1 MVATVGF
8 IGLGDIGE
16 PMARN
21 LCKPFETVVY
31 DLLPEAIDRLVE
43 SGAKP
48 ASSCREV
55 GERCEVIGVCVL
67 DDASTEVVIAGEEGI
82 LAGAAPDTVI
92 AIHSTIHPDTAKKLA
107 EKAGLQ
113 GVHVVDAQMTGGRA
127 GAERGELRYMLGG
140 DDAILERCRPVFDT
154 SAREQTRCGAVGM
167 GAVAK
172 LCNNMV
178 QYVAWQGYVEAA
190 GMADEAGLDRDIFN
204 EILSWLMN
212 DNARAMLA
220 GRSALQADPDN
231 GFLKGRF
238 TEVMLLAEKD
248 MSLALSLARSV
259 GVSMPTA
266 GLCTQQLAR
275 LFGVPDS
282 KRR

>member
-21 LCKPFETVVY
+21 LCGPFEAVVF
-31 DLLPEAIDRLVE
+31 DLRPEAVDRLVE

-67 DDASTEVVIAGEEGI
+67 DDASTEAVVAGEDGI
-82 LAGAAPDTVI
+82 LSGAARDTVI
-92 AIHSTIHPDTAKKLA
+92 AIHSTIHPDTAKSLA
-107 EKAGLQ
+107 ARAAEQ
-113 GVHVVDAQMTGGRA
+113 GVHVVDAQMTGGRG

-140 DDAILERCRPVFDT
+140 DEAILERCRPVFAT
-154 SAREQTRCGAVGM
+154 SAAEQTHCGGVGM

-178 QYVAWQGYVEAA
+178 QYVSWQGYVEAA
-190 GMADEAGLDRDIFN
+190 TMADHAGLERDKFN

-220 GRSALQADPDN
+220 GRSALDADPEN
-231 GFLKGRF
+231 EFLKNRF

-248 MSLALSLARSV
+248 LSLALSVARGV

-275 LFGVPDS
+275 LFAVPDP

>member
-1 MVATVGF
+1 MTTVGF

-21 LCKPFETVVY
+21 LCGRFETVVY
-31 DLLPEAIDRLVE
+31 DLRPEAVNLLVE

-55 GERCEVIGVCVL
+55 GERCEVICVCVL
-67 DDASTEVVIAGEEGI
+67 DDASTEAVVTGEDGV
-82 LAGAAPDTVI
+82 LKGAAPDSVI
-92 AIHSTIHPDTAKKLA
+92 ALHSTIHPDTAKKLA
-107 EKAGLQ
+107 AVAAEQ

-127 GAERGELRYMLGG
+127 GAEQGVLRYMLGG
-140 DDAILERCRPVFDT
+140 DEAILERCRPVFET
-154 SAREQTRCGAVGM
+154 SAAEQTHCGAVGM

-190 GMADEAGLDRDIFN
+190 TMATEAGLEREKFN
-204 EILSWLMN
+204 EILSWMMN

-220 GRSALQADPDN
+220 GRSALEADPAN
-231 GFLKGRF
+231 EFLKGRF
-238 TEVMLLAEKD
+238 TDVMLLAEKD
-248 MSLALSLARSV
+248 LSLALALARSV

-275 LFGVPDS
+275 LFGVPDP

>member
-21 LCKPFETVVY
+21 LCEPFQTVVY
-31 DLLPEAIDRLVE
+31 DLRQEAVDLLVAA
-43 SGAKP
+43 GAE
-48 ASSCREV
+48 AAASCREV

-67 DDASTEVVIAGEEGI
+67 DDASTEAVVSGESGI
-82 LAGAAPDTVI
+82 LAGAAPDSII
-92 AIHSTIHPDTAKKLA
+92 AIHSTIHPDTARKLSA
-107 EKAGLQ
+107 QASEQ

-127 GAERGELRYMLGG
+127 RAEQSELRYMLGG
-140 DDAILERCRPVFDT
+140 DAAVVERCRPIFET
-154 SAREQTRCGAVGM
+154 SAAEQTYCGEVGM

-190 GMADEAGLDRDIFN
+190 TMAKEAGLERDKFN

-212 DNARAMLA
+212 DNARVMLA
-220 GRSALQADPDN
+220 ARSALEANPDN
-231 GFLKGRF
+231 EMLKSRF
-238 TEVMLLAEKD
+238 TDVMLLAEKD
-248 MSLALSLARSV
+248 MSLALSVARSV

-275 LFGVPDS
+275 LFGVPDP

>member
-21 LCKPFETVVY
+21 LCGPFEAVVF
-31 DLLPEAIDRLVE
+31 DLRAEAVELLVE

-67 DDASTEVVIAGEEGI
+67 DDASTEAVVAGADGI
-82 LAGAAPDTVI
+82 LAGAKADTVI
-92 AIHSTIHPDTAKKLA
+92 ALHSTIHPDTARKLA
-107 EKAGLQ
+107 ARAAET

-140 DDAILERCRPVFDT
+140 EPEILERCRPVFAT
-154 SAREQTRCGAVGM
+154 SAAEQTHCGGVGM

-178 QYVAWQGYVEAA
+178 QYVSWLGMIEAA
-190 GMADEAGLDRDIFN
+190 SMADQAGLEREKFN

-220 GRSALQADPDN
+220 GRSAFEANPDN
-231 GFLKGRF
+231 EFLRGRF
-238 TEVMLLAEKD
+238 TDVMLLAEKD
-248 MSLALSLARSV
+248 LTLALSLARSV
-259 GVSMPTA
+259 GVSMPA
-266 GLCTQQLAR
+266 GGLCAQQVAR
-275 LFGVPDS
+275 LFAVPDT

>member
-1 MVATVGF
+1 MTSTVGF

-21 LCKPFETVVY
+21 LCGPFEAVVY
-31 DLLPEAIDRLVE
+31 DLRQEAVDRLVE

-67 DDASTEVVIAGEEGI
+67 DDASTEAVVAGPDGV
-82 LAGAAPDTVI
+82 LSGARADTVI

-107 EKAGLQ
+107 AKAGET

-127 GAERGELRYMLGG
+127 GAEASKLRYMLGG
-140 DDAILERCRPVFDT
+140 EDAILERCRPVFAT
-154 SAREQTRCGAVGM
+154 SAAEQTHCGGVGM

-178 QYVAWQGYVEAA
+178 QYVAWLGMVEAA
-190 GMADEAGLDRDIFN
+190 TMADQAGLEREKFN

-220 GRSALQADPDN
+220 GRAAFEANPDN
-231 GFLKGRF
+231 EFLRGRF
-238 TEVMLLAEKD
+238 NDVMLLAEKD
-248 MSLALSLARSV
+248 LTLALSVARGV
-259 GVSMPTA
+259 GVSMPVG
-266 GLCTQQLAR
+266 GLCTQQVAR
-275 LFGVPDS
+275 LFGVPDA